1 MAVKK
6 IHSAPG
12 LLLYRS
18 KDKKL
23 FVHGE
28 KEWNELAM
36 ENEVSIISKCNRF
49 NVENVSIF
57 SRNVANLFYV
67 KGMYTS

>member
-36 ENEVSIISKCNRF
+36 ENEVSIF
-49 NVENVSIF
+49 
-57 SRNVANLFYV
+57 
-67 KGMYTS
+67 